1 MQAGQ
6 DSGIL
11 HWSMFLRSNT
21 RIKDGKEHRYYRV
34 VESRRLQSGKVAQRQ
49 VLYLG
54 EINDSQQAAW
64 RRTLEVFDEAE
75 QRITPLS
82 LFPED
87 RPVPADAI
95 DSVQVKLGE
104 MKLERARPYGNCWLG
119 CELWRQ
125 LELDRFWSEKLPQG
139 REGVAWPQVLELL
152 VVNRLIEPGS
162 EFRLHRHWFDHSAMD
177 VLLGQDFAV
186 AEKDRLYRC
195 LDRVL
200 EHKQDLFVH
209 LQQRWKDLFDAEFDL
224 LLYDLTSTY
233 VEGEA
238 EQNPK
243 ARHGYSRDRRPD
255 CKQVVI
261 ALVVTPAGFPL
272 AYEVMDGNTS
282 DKTTLRGFLDTH
294 RKPVRQSAAG
304 VADGPRNSDRGS
316 AGRKCERR
324 EQEMFYLVGTSRAKV
339 KQYEKQWLELP
350 WQKVRESVEVKL
362 FAQDGELYVL
372 AKSEGRQAKEIA
384 MRRKKLARLLRKL
397 RAMRRSCP
405 KRDQL
410 LMRVGAAKTD
420 AGRAFGF
427 VKINLPTAGQEVTRE
442 TFTFRLD
449 KAKLKEAEL
458 RDGHYL
464 LRTNLVAEDPAVLWD
479 RYMQLT
485 QIEAAF
491 KCLKSEL
498 GIRPIHHQ
506 LEHRVDA
513 HILVAFL
520 AYCLTVTLKHR
531 LRMHAP
537 GLTPRAVLEKL
548 AGDPD
553 AGRIVSD
560 DRWPPPDHAAL
571 HRAGS
576 RPGAFASSPEPR
588 IAATTASA
596 HHHVRLVSSL
606 SPTQNVVETFGVP
619 LLKTKDLPASDL
631 SNCEGSANNHFGRLR
646 HASGMR
652 GGFNGRPSSPGRRPH
667 RHPRDTRP
675 KSFRA

>member
-1 MQAGQ
+1 
-6 DSGIL
+6 
-11 HWSMFLRSNT
+11 MFLRRHT
-21 RIKDGKEHRYYRV
+21 RIKDGKEHRYYTV
-34 VESRRLQSGKVAQRQ
+34 VESRRLQSGKVTQRQ

-54 EINDSQQAAW
+54 EINDSQQASW
-64 RRTLEVFDEAE
+64 RKTLEVFDEAE
-75 QRITPLS
+75 HRFTPLS

-87 RPVPADAI
+87 RPVTADAI
-95 DSVQVKLGE
+95 DSVQVKLSE

-125 LELDRFWSEKLPQG
+125 LQLDRFWSEKLPQG
-139 REGVAWPQVLELL
+139 RESVAWPQVLELL
-152 VVNRLIEPGS
+152 AVNRLIDPGS
-162 EFRLHRHWFDHSAMD
+162 EFRLHRQWFDQSAMD

-200 EHKQDLFVH
+200 AHKQDLFVH

-243 ARHGYSRDRRPD
+243 AQYGYSRDKRPD

-261 ALVVTPAGFPL
+261 ALIVTPSGLPL
-272 AYEVMDGNTS
+272 AYEVMAGNTS
-282 DKTTLRGFLDTH
+282 EKTTLRGFLDSIESQYG
-294 RKPVRQSAAG
+294 RARRVWLM
-304 VADGPRNSDRGS
+304 DRGIPTE
-316 AGRKCERR
+316 ALLR
-324 EQEMFYLVGTSRAKV
+324 EMRTSREETFYLVGTSRAKIRE
-339 KQYEKQWLELP
+339 YEKQWLELP
-350 WQKVRESVEVKL
+350 WHKVRESVEVKL

-372 AKSEGRQAKEIA
+372 AKSEGRQAKENA

-427 VKINLPTAGQEVTRE
+427 VKINLPGAGQEVSKE

-449 KAKLKEAEL
+449 KDRLKEAEL

-479 RYMQLT
+479 RYVQLT

-491 KCLKSEL
+491 KCLKSDL

-520 AYCLTVTLKHR
+520 AYCLTVTLRHR

-548 AGDPD
+548 AGIQMLDVSFPTTD
-553 AGRIVSD
+553 GRRLIMPRYTEPNPEQALLLHHLSLVLPQQ
-560 DRWPPPDHAAL
+560 PPPRITAI
-571 HRAGS
+571 
-576 RPGAFASSPEPR
+576 ASSDPFP
-588 IAATTASA
+588 
-596 HHHVRLVSSL
+596 
-606 SPTQNVVETFGVP
+606 Q
-619 LLKTKDLPASDL
+619 LK
-631 SNCEGSANNHFGRLR
+631 
-646 HASGMR
+646 M
-652 GGFNGRPSSPGRRPH
+652 
-667 RHPRDTRP
+667 
-675 KSFRA
+675 

>member
-1 MQAGQ
+1 
-6 DSGIL
+6 
-11 HWSMFLRSNT
+11 MFLRSNT
-21 RIKDGKEHRYYRV
+21 RIKDGKEHRYFTV

-75 QRITPLS
+75 QRLTPLS

-95 DSVQVKLGE
+95 DSVQVKLSE

-125 LELDRFWSEKLPQG
+125 LQLDRFWSEKLPQG
-139 REGVAWPQVLELL
+139 RGNVAWPQVLELL
-152 VVNRLIEPGS
+152 AVNRLIDPGS
-162 EFRLHRHWFDHSAMD
+162 EFRLHRHWFDRSAMD

-243 ARHGYSRDRRPD
+243 ARYGYSRDKRPD

-261 ALVVTPAGFPL
+261 ALIVTPAGLPL
-272 AYEVMDGNTS
+272 AYEVMAGNTS
-282 DKTTLRGFLDTH
+282 EKTTLRGFLDSIESQYGKA
-294 RKPVRQSAAG
+294 RRVWLM
-304 VADGPRNSDRGS
+304 DRGIPTE
-316 AGRKCERR
+316 ALLKEIRTTR
-324 EQEMFYLVGTSRAKV
+324 QETFYLVGTSRAKV

-350 WQKVRESVEVKL
+350 WHKVRESVEVKL

-372 AKSEGRQAKEIA
+372 AKSEGRQAKENA

-427 VKINLPTAGQEVTRE
+427 VKINLPGAGQEVSKE

-449 KAKLKEAEL
+449 KDRLKEAEL

-479 RYMQLT
+479 RYVQLT

-491 KCLKSEL
+491 KCLKSDL

-520 AYCLTVTLKHR
+520 AYCLTVTLRHR

-548 AGDPD
+548 AGIQMLDVSFPTTD
-553 AGRIVSD
+553 GRRLIMPRYTEPNPEQALLLHHLSLVLPQQ
-560 DRWPPPDHAAL
+560 PPPRITAI
-571 HRAGS
+571 
-576 RPGAFASSPEPR
+576 ASSDPFP
-588 IAATTASA
+588 
-596 HHHVRLVSSL
+596 
-606 SPTQNVVETFGVP
+606 Q
-619 LLKTKDLPASDL
+619 LK
-631 SNCEGSANNHFGRLR
+631 
-646 HASGMR
+646 M
-652 GGFNGRPSSPGRRPH
+652 
-667 RHPRDTRP
+667 
-675 KSFRA
+675 

>member
-1 MQAGQ
+1 
-6 DSGIL
+6 
-11 HWSMFLRSNT
+11 MFLRSHT
-21 RIKDGKEHRYYRV
+21 RIKDGKEHRYYTV

-54 EINDSQQAAW
+54 EINDSQQVAW
-64 RRTLEVFDEAE
+64 RRTLEVFDEGQ
-75 QRITPLS
+75 QRYTPLS
-82 LFPED
+82 LFSED

-95 DSVQVKLGE
+95 DSVQVKLSE

-125 LELDRFWSEKLPQG
+125 LQLDRFWWEKLPRG
-139 REGVAWPQVLELL
+139 RESVAWPQVLELL
-152 VVNRLIEPGS
+152 VVNRLIDPGS
-162 EFRLHRHWFDHSAMD
+162 EFRLHWQWFDQSAMD
-177 VLLGQDFAV
+177 ILLGQDFAV

-238 EQNPK
+238 ELNPK
-243 ARHGYSRDRRPD
+243 ARYGYSRDKRPD

-261 ALVVTPAGFPL
+261 ALIVTPAGLPL
-272 AYEVMDGNTS
+272 AYEVMAGNTS
-282 DKTTLRGFLDTH
+282 EKTTLHGFLD
-294 RKPVRQSAAG
+294 RIESLYGKARRVWLM
-304 VADGPRNSDRGS
+304 DRGIPTE
-316 AGRKCERR
+316 ALLR
-324 EQEMFYLVGTSRAKV
+324 EMRTSRQETFYLVGTSRSKIRE
-339 KQYEKQWLELP
+339 YEKQWLELP

-362 FAQDGELYVL
+362 FAQDGEVYVL
-372 AKSEGRQAKEIA
+372 AKSEGRQAKEMA

-427 VKINLPTAGQEVTRE
+427 VKINLPQEAKEVTRE
-442 TFTFRLD
+442 TFTFQLD
-449 KAKLKEAEL
+449 KARLKEAEL

-464 LRTNLVAEDPAVLWD
+464 LRTNLLAEDPAVLWD
-479 RYMQLT
+479 RYVQLT

-491 KCLKSEL
+491 KCLKSDL

-513 HILVAFL
+513 HILIAFL

-548 AGDPD
+548 AGIQMLDVSFPTTD
-553 AGRIVSD
+553 GRHLVMPRYTEPSPEQALLLHHLNLVLPQQ
-560 DRWPPPDHAAL
+560 PPP
-571 HRAGS
+571 RITTS
-576 RPGAFASSPEPR
+576 ASSAPFP
-588 IAATTASA
+588 
-596 HHHVRLVSSL
+596 
-606 SPTQNVVETFGVP
+606 Q
-619 LLKTKDLPASDL
+619 LK
-631 SNCEGSANNHFGRLR
+631 
-646 HASGMR
+646 M
-652 GGFNGRPSSPGRRPH
+652 
-667 RHPRDTRP
+667 
-675 KSFRA
+675 